1 MRDVTSKD
9 SQKLLEWRNEPGI
22 RKFSRSQG
30 FISKKSHSEWLGNRL
45 KLIPEQPF
53 WIFENDLGI
62 IGFIRFDLNLALLHF
77 EISIVV
83 DPKLRGK
90 GFGRIIL
97 THAVETCLARNP
109 GFNLYAEAHIENL
122 TSHLLFL
129 KCGFQKCELK
139 KDFLVFKRSANPN

>member
-1 MRDVTSKD
+1 MIGAFI
-9 SQKLLEWRNEPGI
+9 LETVVYI
-22 RKFSRSQG
+22 SASREVSPAVNYNGG
-30 FISKKSHSEWLGNRL
+30 FMKNVLIL
-45 KLIPEQPF
+45 KQPF